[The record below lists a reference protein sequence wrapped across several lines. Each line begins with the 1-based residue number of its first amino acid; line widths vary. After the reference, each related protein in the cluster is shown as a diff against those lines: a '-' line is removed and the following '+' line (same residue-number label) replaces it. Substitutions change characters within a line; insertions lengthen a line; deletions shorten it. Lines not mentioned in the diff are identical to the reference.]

1 MKRFLNSIMKKIVAF
16 LDPKFAKYRK
26 KPKVETYTPE
36 TKKALLAL
44 LKRTPVAVL
53 SKEERVVISSAMSFR
68 DRKVK
73 DIMIKKPDITFVH
86 DTDFLGP
93 LLLDKLYKTGLTH
106 FPVINHSGRIVGL
119 LHAANLMNL
128 KIRETDRAKEYLD
141 EDVYYLNEN
150 YTSEQALAAF
160 LRTGARFFVVLDRAE
175 TPSGVLPADDLIFS
189 IFGHPI
195 SDDFD
200 RDLDPRAVSKR

>member
-1 MKRFLNSIMKKIVAF
+1 MKKIVAF
-16 LDPKFAKYRK
+16 LDPKFARYRE
-26 KPKVETYTPE
+26 KPKATPPYTPE

-44 LKRTPVAVL
+44 LKRTPVSVL
-53 SKEERVVISSAMSFR
+53 SKEERMVISSAMSFR
-68 DRKVK
+68 ERRIK

-128 KIRETDRAKEYLD
+128 KIRDTDRAKEYLD

-160 LRTGARFFVVLDRAE
+160 LRTGARFFIVIDRSESPA
-175 TPSGVLPADDLIFS
+175 GVLPVDDLIFS
-189 IFGHPI
+189 IFGRPI
-195 SDDFD
+195 ADDFD
-200 RDLDPRAVSKR
+200 RDLDPHAVSKR